1 VKHQDYDHGIE
12 FYRNGRL
19 KSCGLAEDFNGQ
31 KKSTLWKSAAEP
43 VPGRNDGVLSQ
54 QKGRLR

>member
-31 KKSTLWKSAAEP
+31 KKNTLWKSAA
-43 VPGRNDGVLSQ
+43 
-54 QKGRLR
+54 K